1 MDRLQYGDRPSPTQ
15 RRTLFIELHYLYP
28 GRIDSS
34 MEKDHIARD
43 FYLYLGRIDSN
54 MKTVHLFRATLS
66 LDDLGRLDSNME
78 T

>member
-1 MDRLQYGDRPSPTQ
+1 
-15 RRTLFIELHYLYP
+15 
-28 GRIDSS
+28 
-34 MEKDHIARD
+34 MEKDHITRD